1 MLLVPYRVCEDV
13 SFSDAELNA
22 AADVF
27 TRGPV
32 AVSKPAKK
40 EHPILS
46 MNGERNVL
54 ITSALPYVPH
64 LGNIIGCVL
73 SLCKNS
79 FQGVVPAMSLQD
91 NHKKL
96 IVAITR
102 ELQGYVACLEKQSL
116 VLKTGRNPPSLP
128 TFLFQ
133 GCGCVSDNTK
143 DSNIPSG
150 NSISCIMT

>member
-1 MLLVPYRVCEDV
+1 MLIVPYRVWEDV

-40 EHPILS
+40 EHPILP
-46 MNGERNVL
+46 MNGERNLL

-73 SLCKNS
+73 SFCKSGPENRKES
-79 FQGVVPAMSLQD
+79 SLPSYLPFSGVWVRLGLHQGLQHSIWQFYLLYNDLSPRLLIAIVVMTD
-91 NHKKL
+91 RT
-96 IVAITR
+96 V
-102 ELQGYVACLEKQSL
+102 
-116 VLKTGRNPPSLP
+116 KTGLM
-128 TFLFQ
+128 L
-133 GCGCVSDNTK
+133 
-143 DSNIPSG
+143 SG
-150 NSISCIMT
+150 E

>member
-1 MLLVPYRVCEDV
+1 MFQMKRCSVPYRVWEDV

-40 EHPILS
+40 EHPILP
-46 MNGERNVL
+46 MNGERNLL

-73 SLCKNS
+73 SFCKSPLRCDHTLCIFS
-79 FQGVVPAMSLQD
+79 AW
-91 NHKKL
+91 
-96 IVAITR
+96 IAII
-102 ELQGYVACLEKQSL
+102 LYH
-116 VLKTGRNPPSLP
+116 
-128 TFLFQ
+128 
-133 GCGCVSDNTK
+133 
-143 DSNIPSG
+143 
-150 NSISCIMT
+150 